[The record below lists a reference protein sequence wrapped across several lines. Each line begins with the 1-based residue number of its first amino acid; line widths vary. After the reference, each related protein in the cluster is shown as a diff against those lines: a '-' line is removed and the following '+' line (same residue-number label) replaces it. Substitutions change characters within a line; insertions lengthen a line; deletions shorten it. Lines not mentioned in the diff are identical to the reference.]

1 MRHYYFFYCLQQV
14 DTTVLGLSKEE
25 AEKKSYIASMP
36 VNSVIFELCYTNT
49 WCNIHFHLLLDL
61 LIGTI
66 HLLSAAKTRHFYAHV
81 VVFLRNW

>member
-66 HLLSAAKTRHFYAHV
+66 HLLSAA
-81 VVFLRNW
+81 